1 MQVQEEKG
9 ADRGWFEIQSS
20 LTWHFTPSLLSTYCM
35 PGYDL
40 WYKSLLAGENQ
51 LDGDWWGGG
60 TPALI
65 KVRDKASLTW
75 ASGSASGETYMDS
88 RQILEFE
95 LTGLANGLDIRCE
108 RRGSL
113 EWSSGWFTTVLFFK
127 YLFVFDSAGSLL
139 LHGVFL

>member
-1 MQVQEEKG
+1 MQVQEGKG
-9 ADRGWFEIQSS
+9 ADRGWCEIQSS

-35 PGYDL
+35 PVYDL

-60 TPALI
+60 TPALM

-75 ASGSASGETYMDS
+75 ASGSASGETSMDS

-95 LTGLANGLDIRCE
+95 LTGAQQKGRGANGK
-108 RRGSL
+108 
-113 EWSSGWFTTVLFFK
+113 K
-127 YLFVFDSAGSLL
+127 YCTALNFYKIIIEPYREDSTNE
-139 LHGVFL
+139 